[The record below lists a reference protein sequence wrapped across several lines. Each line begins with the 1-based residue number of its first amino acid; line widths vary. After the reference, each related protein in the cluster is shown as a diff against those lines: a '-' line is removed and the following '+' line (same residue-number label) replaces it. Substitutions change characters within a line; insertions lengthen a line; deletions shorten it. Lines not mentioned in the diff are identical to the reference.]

1 MQHNDTITAIAT
13 PVGSGGIGII
23 RLSGPEA
30 CHIVGKF
37 FKSKNFTPE
46 ALSSHRLYFGIIID
60 PVDGS
65 DLDEALI
72 SFMKAPRTYTGEDV
86 VEINCHS
93 GIVLLD
99 KILRMTIDAGARLA
113 EAGEFTR
120 RGFLNGRMDLT
131 QAEAVIDVIEAKSEL
146 GLKIASRQL
155 TGKLAQRID
164 HLYDNLLTI
173 TATVEAAI
181 DFPEDDILIAAAPV
195 LAAQIQAVQ
204 EAAGGLIATFHDG
217 CLYASG
223 VQTVITG
230 KPNVG
235 KSSILNALLGDERA
249 IVTAIPGTTR
259 DLIQETM
266 TIGGMP
272 IHLIDTAG
280 LNDSDQ
286 EIEVA
291 GMERARVKIAHAD
304 IVLLVLDASMPLDH
318 ADHAVAGLLANK
330 NLIIVMNKTDLPAA
344 WEPGQLPGFLP
355 AAGTVAVSALR
366 HTGIVQLKQAI
377 SHMVGK
383 HGGISPS
390 DILIANA
397 RHRSALEKTRAAL
410 GQAVSGLLCDRAP
423 ELISIDLHTALD
435 ALGEITGRTTA
446 EDILDVIFSRF
457 CIGK

>member
-1 MQHNDTITAIAT
+1 MQQHDTITAIAT
-13 PVGSGGIGII
+13 PVGAGGIGII
-23 RLSGPEA
+23 RLSGPESCRIA
-30 CHIVGKF
+30 AKF
-37 FKSKNFTPE
+37 FKSKSFNPE
-46 ALSSHRLYFGIIID
+46 ALRSHSLYFGTIID
-60 PVDGS
+60 PQDGS

-72 SFMKAPRTYTGEDV
+72 SYMQAPRSYTGEDV

-93 GIVLLD
+93 GIVLLE
-99 KILRMTIDAGARLA
+99 KILRMTMEAGARLA

-131 QAEAVIDVIEAKSEL
+131 QAEAVIDVIEAKSEI

-164 HLYDNLLTI
+164 HLYGTLLSI
-173 TATVEAAI
+173 TAEVEAAI
-181 DFPEDDILIAAAPV
+181 DFPEDDILAAASST
-195 LAAQIQAVQ
+195 LASQIQAVS
-204 EAAGGLIATFHDG
+204 ETAGGLIATFRDG

-223 VQTVITG
+223 VQAVITG

-259 DLIQETM
+259 DIIQETM

-280 LNDSDQ
+280 LDDSDQ
-286 EIEVA
+286 EIERA
-291 GMERARVKIAHAD
+291 GMERARVKIEHAD
-304 IVLLVLDASMPLDH
+304 IVLLVLDASLPLDQ
-318 ADHAVAGLLANK
+318 ADHAVAGLLAHK
-330 NLIIVMNKTDLPAA
+330 NFITVINKTDLPSA
-344 WEPGQLPGFLP
+344 WRPEKLASLLPS
-355 AAGTVAVSALR
+355 AGTVAVSALN
-366 HTGIVQLKQAI
+366 HTGIEQLKQAI
-377 SHMVGK
+377 ARMVGS

-397 RHRSALEKTRAAL
+397 RHRSALEKTREALEQAA
-410 GQAVSGLLCDRAP
+410 AGLLCERAP
-423 ELISIDLHTALD
+423 ELVSIDLHAALD

-446 EDILDVIFSRF
+446 EDMLDVIFSRF